1 MITLNAFLI
10 ESLDVEKLKHL
21 EHAEDHIIH
30 GGHEGVAHAHDT
42 LNDVS
47 NFLNGKKSK
56 TKITTKYD
64 GAPSVVFGIDPK
76 TGKFFVATKSAF
88 NKNPKIN
95 YSLEDI
101 QKNHG
106 HAPGLVKKLSQ
117 AFEELQKIVPKS
129 GGVYQGDLM
138 YSKDDLVDN
147 GDSYSFTPNTI
158 TYTADKNSAQ
168 GRAIAGANLG
178 IVVHTKYE
186 GRNLGDMK
194 AGFNVDQGSFR
205 QDPHVHMINPE
216 VQSGNISP
224 IEKRKYEKQ
233 IEEAEQIYAGMDPDV
248 FDVLDGHDITL
259 KTYIND
265 LVRKGSWNKADAD
278 GYIKFLSDKAAKEV
292 DKAKTQ
298 KKIDS
303 IHEKL
308 QLITDHIKN
317 HKKQFNAILR
327 LHRTLGAAKDTLV
340 EALAK
345 ADTGFKTTIGGQQT
359 KPEGFVAI
367 RNGRPTK
374 LVDRAEFSRSNF
386 LRGAF
391 QKMGDQVPEDRMPK
405 SPVVFS
411 FGRMNPPTI
420 GHAALVEKVKD
431 VAKENKAD
439 HSIVLSHSQDPEK
452 NPLSPEQKLK
462 HAQRFFPGTNISIA
476 DNDAPNFLK
485 QAERLFQKGHDHLI
499 MVVGSDR
506 VEEFKKQLENYN
518 GTGEGKLFNFKKID
532 VISAGE
538 RDPDAE
544 GVVGMSAS
552 KMREHAIK
560 GRKKEFAGGIPQHV
574 KPEHAEEL
582 YNDVRKGM
590 DIKIDANTNARA
602 LARYAMRKDII
613 GIRAKK
619 EQERRAREKE
629 MAKKIKKPAV
639 KKVAAMPLVNR
650 IVAKRVKPNG

>member
-1 MITLNAFLI
+1 MLTLNNFLT

-30 GGHEGVAHAHDT
+30 GGNEGVAHAHET
-42 LNDVS
+42 LNDVAS
-47 NFLNGKKSK
+47 FLSGKPTK

-64 GAPSVVFGIDPK
+64 GAPSVVFGNDPK

-95 YSLEDI
+95 YTLEDI
-101 QKNHG
+101 EKNHG

-117 AFEELQKIVPKS
+117 AFVELPKIMPKS

-147 GDSYSFTPNTI
+147 GNSYSFTPNTI

-168 GRAIAGANLG
+168 GRAVAGANLG

-186 GRNLGDMK
+186 GRNLADMK
-194 AGFNVDQGSFR
+194 AGFNVNQGAF
-205 QDPHVHMINPE
+205 QNDPHVHVINPE
-216 VQSGNISP
+216 VQSGQISP
-224 IEKRKYEKQ
+224 IEKKKYERA
-233 IEEAEQIYAGMDPDV
+233 IEEAEQVYAGMEPDAFNV
-248 FDVLDGHDITL
+248 VDGHDVTL

-278 GYIKFLSDKAAKEV
+278 GYVNFLHDRAKKEV
-292 DKAKTQ
+292 EKAKTQ

-303 IHEKL
+303 IL
-308 QLITDHIKN
+308 QNFQLVSDHIKN

-327 LHRTLGAAKDTLV
+327 LHKTLGNAKDTLV

-345 ADTGFKTTIGGQQT
+345 TDTGFKTSIGGAPT

-405 SPVVFS
+405 KPVVFA

-420 GHAALVEKVKD
+420 GHAALVEKVKEL
-431 VAKENKAD
+431 AKENKAD

-452 NPLSPEQKLK
+452 NPLSPEQKIK
-462 HAQRFFPGTNISIA
+462 HAKRFFPGTNISLS
-476 DNDAPNFLK
+476 DKEAPNFLK
-485 QAERLFQKGHDHLI
+485 QAERLHQKGHDHLI
-499 MVVGSDR
+499 MVAGADR
-506 VEEFKKQLENYN
+506 VPEFKKQLDQYN
-518 GTGEGKLFNFKKID
+518 GSGEGKLFNFKKID
-532 VISAGE
+532 VVSAGE

-544 GVVGMSAS
+544 GVAGMSAS
-552 KMREHAIK
+552 KMRDHAIK
-560 GRKKEFAGGIPQHV
+560 GRKKQFAAGIPSHV

-582 YNDVRKGM
+582 YNDVRHAM
-590 DIKIDANTNARA
+590 DIKIDSKTNGIS
-602 LARYAMRKDII
+602 LARYAKRNDII
-613 GIRAKK
+613 GTRARK
-619 EQERRAREKE
+619 EQERRVHEKE
-629 MAKKIKKPAV
+629 MQKKTKPVQQPKA
-639 KKVAAMPLVNR
+639 PTPFVNR
-650 IVAKRVKPNG
+650 IVAKKVATNG